1 MSREVIATIKLAQG
15 RVGFYDEL
23 SRIHLSIGAPT
34 AHVLSGTNCARLRR
48 AVRDGVIKLIDG
60 TLGGNIPPFK
70 VVKVGDKY
78 KLAANVEEEN
88 KPVFVNA
95 EETLKDAVAP
105 VQGVEVED
113 GGKAEEAV
121 PEEIKK
127 DEPVKAVEEADAA
140 VEDEAPVEEVKEK
153 APAAEEVA
161 EETSAEEEE
170 KTKKKGGRKATKK
183 SKE

>member
-140 VEDEAPVEEVKEK
+140 VEDETT
-153 APAAEEVA
+153 
-161 EETSAEEEE
+161 EETAEEE
-170 KTKKKGGRKATKK
+170 KPKKKAGRKSTKK

>member
-105 VQGVEVED
+105 VQGAEVED

-127 DEPVKAVEEADAA
+127 DEPVKVVEEADAA
-140 VEDEAPVEEVKEK
+140 VEDEAT
-153 APAAEEVA
+153 
-161 EETSAEEEE
+161 EETAEEE
-170 KTKKKGGRKATKK
+170 KPKKKAGRKSTKK

>member
-140 VEDEAPVEEVKEK
+140 VEDEAT
-153 APAAEEVA
+153 
-161 EETSAEEEE
+161 EETAEEE
-170 KTKKKGGRKATKK
+170 KPKKKAGRKSTKK